1 MEKERERLRERA
13 QQLKRKRPDYG
24 AILDFYV
31 TVREA
36 QITSKAS
43 LKLDSTKL
51 KETRLQSPK
60 EEGISLLRKQDF
72 PVDREASISLFHALC
87 RIGKTANPHMAEQ
100 AEKIEKSVGDN
111 DLEKLLTGHV
121 TEQAIEHFAANLGL
135 DSRVL
140 SFLIRNSIGPS
151 IEAGM
156 EQLRGELDPEA
167 SLTTHCPVCSSLPSL
182 NLLKGEAG
190 KRYSLCSVCGYEWR
204 INRVSCAVCGNK
216 APGTLQYFY
225 GEGEEACRV
234 DLCDECHHYI
244 KTIDY
249 RNLEAPDPFLE
260 DLATLHLDV
269 VAVEKGYERS
279 VPNPGVPDK

>member
-1 MEKERERLRERA
+1 MEKELKRLRERA
-13 QQLKRKRPDYG
+13 QQLKRKKPDYG

-31 TVREA
+31 NVREA

-51 KETRLQSPK
+51 KEAVRQSPI
-60 EEGISLLRKQDF
+60 EEGISLHQEREF

-100 AEKIEKSVGDN
+100 VEKIEKSVRDN

-121 TEQAIEHFAANLGL
+121 TKQAIEHFAANLGL
-135 DSRVL
+135 DSKVL
-140 SFLIRNSIGPS
+140 SFLIRKSIGPS

-156 EQLRGELDPEA
+156 DQLRGELDPEA
-167 SLTTHCPVCSSLPSL
+167 IVTIHCPLCGSLPSL
-182 NLLKGEAG
+182 SLLKGEVG

-204 INRVSCAVCGNK
+204 INRISCAVCGNK
-216 APGTLQYFY
+216 APGTLQYFC
-225 GEGEEACRV
+225 GEGDEAYRV

-249 RNLEAPDPFLE
+249 RNLEASDPFLE

-269 VAVEKGYERS
+269 VAVEKGYQRS
-279 VPNPGVPDK
+279 APNSWST